1 MIVSFLKKYG
11 WRYLPGILF
20 LFLSSYIETLS
31 PKVLGQAIDLLS
43 QSPIDKNGVLLCALY
58 TVLIALGI
66 LATRFI
72 WRYFII
78 GNARNLE
85 CYLREELFDHL
96 QKMPVTF
103 FNHQKTGD
111 LMAYAINDLNAVRMT
126 FGMMISQI
134 LTSISTGYFSIGS
147 MFTAVDPRLTVISLI
162 PIPVALFLSG
172 WISVHVRQRFKRVQD
187 MFARLSGTV
196 QENVS
201 GMRVIKSYA
210 LEENQIEYYE
220 GKSAEMRDA
229 QVNLV
234 KLSSLT
240 NPAITVMFALSFTIS
255 FIMGSRMVMD
265 GTISLGDFV
274 AFNGYLTLIMRP
286 VTMVGRI
293 LNALQRGIA
302 SFRRLN
308 QVFETPTIPESEQ
321 GDLEQ
326 PLEGAIRAEHL
337 NFTYPD
343 GTDTVLHD
351 ISFDLKPGEILG
363 VCGPTGC
370 GKTTLTHLLMKFY
383 TPEAGML
390 YLDGKDVTELPAK
403 GIRDNIG
410 YVPQDNFLF
419 NTTVE
424 ENILFYQPGA
434 THEDVER
441 ASEQAG
447 LAKDL
452 GSFSNGYDTMV
463 GERGNHLSGGQRQ
476 RVSIARALIRD
487 PRMII
492 LDDTLSAVDM
502 ETEHEILQNLRE
514 YFHNRTAVII
524 AHRLSALE
532 HANLILYMEDGRIVE
547 KGSHEELMALDGQ
560 YAALYRKQMEEGG
573 EVA

>member
-1 MIVSFLKKYG
+1 LILKFLQKYG
-11 WRYLPGILF
+11 WRYIPGIIF
-20 LFLSSYIETLS
+20 LFLCSYIETLS
-31 PKVLGQAIDLLS
+31 PKVLGEAIDLLE
-43 QSPIDKNGVLLCALY
+43 QDVIDKNAVFTCALY
-58 TVLIALGI
+58 TVLIAVGI

-85 CYLREELFDHL
+85 CYLREQLFDHL

-126 FGMMISQI
+126 FGMMVAQI
-134 LTSISTGYFSIGS
+134 LTSISTSYFSVGS
-147 MFTAVDPRLTVISLI
+147 MFTLVDPMLTVWSLLPI
-162 PIPVALFLSG
+162 PIALVLVG
-172 WISVHVRQRFKRVQD
+172 WMSVQVRNRFKRVQD

-196 QENVS
+196 QENIA

-210 LEENQIEYYE
+210 LEENQIEHYSE
-220 GKSAEMRDA
+220 KSAEMRDA
-229 QVNLV
+229 QVHLV
-234 KLSSLT
+234 NLSSLT
-240 NPAITVMFALSFTIS
+240 HPTITVMFALSYLIS
-255 FIMGSRMVMD
+255 FIIGGRMVLE

-274 AFNGYLTLIMRP
+274 SFNGYLLLIMRP

-293 LNALQRGIA
+293 LNAMQRGIA

-308 QVFETPTIPESEQ
+308 SVFETPTIPKDEQ
-321 GDLEQ
+321 EDLEA
-326 PLEGAIRAEHL
+326 PLAGGIRADHL
-337 NFTYPD
+337 TFSYPD
-343 GTDTVLHD
+343 AQEPVLQD
-351 ISFDLKPGEILG
+351 INFEIEPGQILG
-363 VCGPTGC
+363 ICGPTGC

-383 TPEAGML
+383 TPESGML
-390 YLDGKDVTELPAK
+390 YLDGKDITALPAK
-403 GIRDNIG
+403 GVRDHIG

-419 NTTVE
+419 NSSVE
-424 ENILFYQPGA
+424 ENIIFYCPNA

-441 ASEQAG
+441 ASQQAG

-452 GSFSNGYDTMV
+452 GSFSDGYDTVV

-487 PRMII
+487 PKMII

-502 ETEHEILQNLRE
+502 ETEHEILSNLDE

-532 HANLILYMEDGRIVE
+532 KANLILYMEEGRIVE
-547 KGSHEELMALDGQ
+547 KGCHEELMALNGQ
-560 YAALYRKQMEEGG
+560 YAQLYRKQMEQGG
-573 EVA
+573 DAQ

>member
-11 WRYLPGILF
+11 WRYFPGIVF

-31 PKVLGQAIDLLS
+31 PKILGQAIDLLS
-43 QSPIDKNGVLLCALY
+43 QSPIDRRGVYLCALY
-58 TVLIALGI
+58 TVLVALGI

-126 FGMMISQI
+126 FGMMIAQI

-147 MFTAVDPRLTVISLI
+147 MFTLVDPRLTVLSLI

-210 LEENQIEYYE
+210 LEENQIDHYQ

-229 QVNLV
+229 QVDLV

-240 NPAITVMFALSFTIS
+240 NPAITLMFALSFTIS
-255 FIMGSRMVMD
+255 FILGSRMVME
-265 GTISLGDFV
+265 GRISLGDFV

-293 LNALQRGIA
+293 LNSLQRGIA

-308 QVFETPTIPESEQ
+308 QVLEAPTIPEAEQ
-321 GDLEQ
+321 ADLEQ

-337 NFTYPD
+337 DFSYPD
-343 GTDTVLHD
+343 GSDAVLKD
-351 ISFDLKPGEILG
+351 ISFDIRPGQVLG

-390 YLDGKDVTELPAK
+390 FLDGKDITDLPAK
-403 GIRDNIG
+403 GIRDSVG

-434 THEDVER
+434 THEDVEK
-441 ASEQAG
+441 ASRLAG
-447 LAKDL
+447 LEKDL
-452 GSFSNGYDTMV
+452 GSFSQGYDTVV

-487 PRMII
+487 PRIII

-502 ETEHEILQNLRE
+502 ETEHEILQNLRS
-514 YFHNRTAVII
+514 YFNGRTAVII

-532 HANLILYMEDGRIVE
+532 RADLILYMENGQIEE
-547 KGSHEELMALDGQ
+547 KGTHEELMALGGK
-560 YAALYRKQMEEGG
+560 YADLYSKQMEKGG
-573 EVA
+573 SEA